1 VSLINN
7 EGTPQYFENRIPP
20 FRNLLKLELLR
31 MDHGPHDRY
40 REVAGVLISCPHI
53 RELALSTAGWA
64 MQDDIELLPKLV
76 QHYRGETNERL
87 QLRSLRLGYGF
98 LPIQSPSEY
107 LSELTD
113 TTVLEDLRLDN
124 DNVGVATVVLDALID
139 VKQFTSANNVKCF
152 TAERL
157 SPDIVELIHQ
167 LNLSGRLTT
176 LSLPRYCDTQPRARM
191 DEDNESWEDGW
202 YGEDTEGPPQWDPA
216 QMFSE
221 PLEQA
226 GRQWKNFL
234 IGDIFRTE
242 KLDDSILDCIATYS
256 HIEVLTLPL
265 PVESWPRF
273 RDEIMPGLR
282 HLQQLFLVGGRNA
295 GSYGYQGLVLEY
307 SHILNKTPQ
316 EVDELVKQRDKEH
329 TDHLATFARDVFC
342 ANRSR
347 IAKGDDCAVFRY
359 LGLGSFVYTCM
370 LLPATASCGL
380 APFSVEKDA
389 ESWHY
394 HVVLLD
400 SDEASAFDSIRQ
412 YNEEIAEL
420 RVGGDQNAPVW

>member
-1 VSLINN
+1 LSKPDGRRVLDLLARFDTLREVSLINN

-31 MDHGPHDRY
+31 MNHGHHGRY
-40 REVAGVLISCPHI
+40 REVAEVLIYCPHI

-76 QHYRGETNERL
+76 QHYRSETNNRL

-107 LSELTD
+107 LSRLTD
-113 TTVLEDLRLDN
+113 TALLETLRLDN
-124 DNVGVATVVLDALID
+124 DNVGVATVVLDAPID
-139 VKQFTSANNVKCF
+139 IKQFTSANNIISF

-157 SPDIVELIHQ
+157 SPDIVELVHQ
-167 LNLSGRLTT
+167 LNSSGRLTT

-191 DEDNESWEDGW
+191 DEDNKYWEDDW

-226 GRQWKNFL
+226 GRHWESFS

-256 HIEVLTLPL
+256 HIEV
-265 PVESWPRF
+265 S
-273 RDEIMPGLR
+273 
-282 HLQQLFLVGGRNA
+282 LFLVGGRNA
-295 GSYGYQGLVLEY
+295 GSYGYQCLVLEY
-307 SHILNKTPQ
+307 SHILNKTQQ
-316 EVDELVKQRDKEH
+316 EVDELVEQRDKDH
-329 TDHLATFARDVFC
+329 IDHLAIFARDVFY

-347 IAKGDDCAVFRY
+347 IASGEECALFRY

-370 LLPATASCGL
+370 LLPYIASFGL
-380 APFSVEKDA
+380 APFSVKKDE

-394 HVVLLD
+394 HVVL
-400 SDEASAFDSIRQ
+400 FR
-412 YNEEIAEL
+412 
-420 RVGGDQNAPVW
+420 